1 MHIYIYNY
9 IYIHMYIY
17 IYIYMY
23 IYMHMYMYIEGERE
37 RERRICFLTMF
48 KLFGPRLYSNI
59 SWESAANLTTAC
71 QQTVAA
77 TPPL

>member
-9 IYIHMYIY
+9 MYIHMY

-37 RERRICFLTMF
+37 RDGFVFLAMF